1 MRPLSSSTDEAA
13 VQLRSERMVPLSAF
27 EPTHHEH
34 SFPALLS
41 IERFQATQSERVADR
56 KPMCVFCRRLI
67 REPTGR
73 SQHGHSSTPLI
84 PLRILVRMSALARA
98 RLPNYVAI
106 LWLLPVF
113 LLPAQ
118 PGAPAS
124 LGPRGHDTS
133 SHFFVC
139 SSDQIAARS
148 IGRSTIGRHR
158 SLHTNPLSVDVLL
171 LVGRSTIARSIRS
184 LALSVRS
191 LQYHSLVRSR
201 CYPHAMPLLANLP
214 PALPPITLVPIA
226 LPHQSLYGRSVKLF
240 ILATARSDRAR
251 SRALPLAPLL
261 QVSLPPL

>member
-148 IGRSTIGRHR
+148 IGRSTIGR
-158 SLHTNPLSVDVLL
+158 STNPLSVVAAARWSLHH
-171 LVGRSTIARSIRS
+171 RSLHPFARSIRS
-184 LALSVRS
+184 LAPMPFARS
-191 LQYHSLVRSR
+191 L
-201 CYPHAMPLLANLP
+201 AMP
-214 PALPPITLVPIA
+214 PARNA
-226 LPHQSLYGRSVKLF
+226 
-240 ILATARSDRAR
+240 
-251 SRALPLAPLL
+251 APR
-261 QVSLPPL
+261 